1 MCSLLIY
8 QRQGQCFCLRYLPLE
23 SFFVGRPTL
32 FGMMVRMPCSSRGK
46 RCDSS
51 LSYPASAR
59 RTLGRMFLSVS
70 RACGLGSLPTSPACG
85 SSFWIMLIRSCTCTT
100 KSGCKDA
107 YRSSSNRVIPR
118 QRHFPFAEGEITKE
132 ERYREK
138 LRAMETMRNSYSM
151 ATGFPDHTIS
161 APDHVLSAP
170 R

>member
-1 MCSLLIY
+1 MYSLLIY
-8 QRQGQCFCLRYLPLE
+8 QRQGQCFCLRHLPLG

-32 FGMMVRMPCSSRGK
+32 FGMMVRMPCSSRPM

-70 RACGLGSLPTSPACG
+70 RACGLRSVPTSPACG

-100 KSGCKDA
+100 KSGWTDT

-118 QRHFPFAEGEITKE
+118 QRHFPFASKARSPKKSG
-132 ERYREK
+132 
-138 LRAMETMRNSYSM
+138 AGRNSE
-151 ATGFPDHTIS
+151 P
-161 APDHVLSAP
+161 
-170 R
+170 